1 MQIVVENIEIREV
14 NPEKMTIIT
23 ITITEDEDCDLMMLF
38 FHGCSQRYASN
49 HECVIY
55 VSINV
60 L

>member
-1 MQIVVENIEIREV
+1 
-14 NPEKMTIIT
+14 MTIIT

-38 FHGCSQRYASN
+38 FHGCSQRYALN

>member
-14 NPEKMTIIT
+14 NPKKMTIIT
-23 ITITEDEDCDLMMLF
+23 ITITEDCDLMMLF